1 MKRIIS
7 FMIAIGMVLSMVMI
21 VSPIKKVYAAGAY
34 SSYIP
39 KDGDDDSTLDSKVVV
54 FNGTSWYIIED
65 NSTATNAGTVTLLA
79 WSKIGDDCLWDL
91 DYRESYS
98 GSTVETR
105 LMDLTS
111 TGSFKSVSSAIVG
124 TELADVGVTG
134 AKLWLLSEEEAKALP
149 SSIRGSDWW
158 TRTTSGDNTRYARV
172 MNSDGTTSGEGK
184 GAWTKHVRPACKL
197 DLSKVAFYTNPKNN
211 KKTFVLKPEEV
222 KAVETQIS
230 ALKSADK
237 ITTADKDAIEA
248 ARKAY
253 DSLTDEQK
261 AMVDA
266 TIYKKLTDA
275 ETALE
280 EAGKEKKD
288 DKKEDKKDD
297 KNDDKKDD
305 SKGND
310 KKSSD
315 TGDKGKKYSNEWVDG
330 KWYNAD
336 GTQTY
341 NGTLGWKGSATGWW
355 VEDSDGWYPTS
366 SWQKIDGVWYYFKP
380 DGYMAANE
388 YYNGY
393 WFNADGSW
401 DDQYFLSWKSDATG
415 WWVEDISG
423 WWPSS
428 SWLKI
433 DGYWYYFEGTG
444 YMATSKY
451 VEGWWISSDGICY

>member
-7 FMIAIGMVLSMVMI
+7 FMITIGMVLSMVMI

-39 KDGDDDSTLDSKVVV
+39 TSNDTDSTLSDKEII
-54 FNGTSWYIIED
+54 FNRKTWYIIAD
-65 NSTATNAGTVTLLA
+65 NSTAYNSGTVTLLCYDYVYE
-79 WSKIGDDCLWDL
+79 KCVWDL
-91 DYRESYS
+91 DGDHVYS
-98 GSTVETR
+98 GSNVEIKLNETYN
-105 LMDLTS
+105 TK
-111 TGSFKSVSSAIVG
+111 FANSAIVG
-124 TELADVGVTG
+124 VDLDDVGVKG
-134 AKLWLLSEEEAKALP
+134 AKFWLLSEEEVTQLPLIVRKGRDCWLRTWSRVLDDDGTIYTSQSP
-149 SSIRGSDWW
+149 SSG
-158 TRTTSGDNTRYARV
+158 Y
-172 MNSDGTTSGEGK
+172 
-184 GAWTKHVRPACKL
+184 HYLRPACKI
-197 DLSKVAFYTNPKNN
+197 DLSKVAFYTDEKGR
-211 KKTFVLKPEEV
+211 KTFALKPDEV

-237 ITTADKDAIEA
+237 ITTADKDAIED

-261 AMVDA
+261 AMVYA

-297 KNDDKKDD
+297 KNDDKKDG

-341 NGTLGWKGSATGWW
+341 NGTLGWKGNATGWW

-393 WFNADGSW
+393 WFNSDGSW
-401 DDQYFLSWKSDATG
+401 DEQYFLTWKSNATG

-433 DGYWYYFEGTG
+433 DGYWYYFDASG
-444 YMATSKY
+444 YMVTSQY
-451 VEGWWISSDGICY
+451 IDGWWISSDGVCY

>member
-1 MKRIIS
+1 MKH
-7 FMIAIGMVLSMVMI
+7 
-21 VSPIKKVYAAGAY
+21 K
-34 SSYIP
+34 
-39 KDGDDDSTLDSKVVV
+39 
-54 FNGTSWYIIED
+54 
-65 NSTATNAGTVTLLA
+65 
-79 WSKIGDDCLWDL
+79 
-91 DYRESYS
+91 
-98 GSTVETR
+98 
-105 LMDLTS
+105 
-111 TGSFKSVSSAIVG
+111 
-124 TELADVGVTG
+124 
-134 AKLWLLSEEEAKALP
+134 
-149 SSIRGSDWW
+149 
-158 TRTTSGDNTRYARV
+158 
-172 MNSDGTTSGEGK
+172 
-184 GAWTKHVRPACKL
+184 
-197 DLSKVAFYTNPKNN
+197 
-211 KKTFVLKPEEV
+211 EV

-248 ARKAY
+248 VRKAY

-423 WWPSS
+423 WWPQS
-428 SWLKI
+428 SWLQI

-451 VEGWWISSDGICY
+451 VDGWWISSDGVCY